1 MKFLSLFTLGKFNV
15 CDFKY
20 YLYFAIW
27 VNYCCWYHYLLK
39 VCCIG
44 YFVLGKLIFS
54 RKYWPLVF
62 EKTWY
67 PHVINHKTFYIDAL
81 IINMR

>member
-20 YLYFAIW
+20 YLFCILGEL
-27 VNYCCWYHYLLK
+27 CCWYHYLLK
-39 VCCIG
+39 VCYVG
-44 YFVLGKLIFS
+44 YFVLGKLIFT
-54 RKYWPLVF
+54 RKYLPLVF

-67 PHVINHKTFYIDAL
+67 SHVINHKMFYIDAL
-81 IINMR
+81 IINMQ